1 MSGGPDCWTP
11 EYDAVLVEE
20 AVAFALRGEPL
31 GPYWVARSKVY
42 EIADE
47 DARAREFLRLAR
59 EEFEARGLS
68 RPLDQALRER
78 PVIAR
83 ATAGCLI
90 APAVTARDEGAELFV
105 RRPRD
110 GPDTGRL
117 VVRLRPSSFA
127 DPERLLAFLRHE
139 LYHIAD
145 MVDPAFGYEPV
156 IGDAEATPGRARL
169 LVTRYRALW
178 DAAIDGRL
186 VREGRADPSVREAR
200 RRELVSAFPELEE
213 ESFEEW
219 LDGSAH
225 THRELVALARGQVAT
240 SRA

>member
-1 MSGGPDCWTP
+1 VSGGPDFWTP

-20 AVAFALRGEPL
+20 AVAFALRGKPQA
-31 GPYWVARSKVY
+31 PYWFARSRVY

-47 DARAREFLRLAR
+47 DARARKFLRLAS
-59 EEFEARGLS
+59 EEFEAQGLG

-78 PVIAR
+78 PVIAG
-83 ATAGCLI
+83 ATAGCLV

-105 RRPRD
+105 RRPRI
-110 GPDTGRL
+110 GPEASRL
-117 VVRLRPSSFA
+117 VVRLRSSSFA
-127 DPERLLAFLRHE
+127 DPKRLLAFLRHE
-139 LYHIAD
+139 LCHIAD

-156 IGDAEATPGRARL
+156 IGDADATPGRDRL
-169 LVTRYRALW
+169 LVARYRALW

-186 VREGRADPSVREAR
+186 VREGRADPSLREAR
-200 RRELVSAFPELEE
+200 RRDLASAFPGLEE
-213 ESFEEW
+213 EAFEEW

-225 THRELVALARGQVAT
+225 THPELVAFALGQVA

>member
-20 AVAFALRGEPL
+20 AVAFAFRGEPL
-31 GPYWVARSKVY
+31 APYWVARSKVY

-68 RPLDQALRER
+68 HPLDQALRER
-78 PVIAR
+78 PVIAG
-83 ATAGCLI
+83 ATAGCLVT
-90 APAVTARDEGAELFV
+90 PAVTARDEGAELFV
-105 RRPRD
+105 RRPQV
-110 GPDTGRL
+110 GPEARRL
-117 VVRLRPSSFA
+117 VVRLRSSSFA

-156 IGDAEATPGRARL
+156 IGDADATPGRARL
-169 LVTRYRALW
+169 LVARYRALW

-186 VREGRADPSVREAR
+186 AREGRADPSLREAR
-200 RRELVSAFPELEE
+200 RRDLASAFPGLEE
-213 ESFEEW
+213 EAFEEW

-225 THRELVALARGQVAT
+225 THRELAVFALGRVA